1 MKNKWVWFFLMTWG
15 FSQYTEEWQIAQDEY
30 ENGILFF
37 DMNEDGYADIT
48 KTFWNLITVFNG
60 ANDYEIIW
68 SVYDALSEN
77 LVVWNLYDF
86 NNDGDKT
93 AIITGSNYYNSVDFH
108 LLAYSV
114 FGSEPEWTSTSYEGS
129 LSSLNASE
137 LDLDDGKELIFGINR
152 YDEVDSSYYF
162 TIKVLDGETGEEEWS
177 LQEQQGYVSGP
188 YIGDLDGDNTN
199 EILLNVYDYKDENY
213 YMSVWS
219 FTGGMQAVTPS
230 AIAENY
236 TVSNSYPNPFN
247 PNTVLPI
254 VLNNQ
259 SELSITV
266 VNVQGQL
273 VQTVVNGIFSSGR
286 YRFSWDGKSQL
297 GELQSSGGY
306 FFLINIDGNQI
317 KRPMVLMK

>member
-108 LLAYSV
+108 LLAES
-114 FGSEPEWTSTSYEGS
+114 
-129 LSSLNASE
+129 
-137 LDLDDGKELIFGINR
+137 
-152 YDEVDSSYYF
+152 
-162 TIKVLDGETGEEEWS
+162 
-177 LQEQQGYVSGP
+177 
-188 YIGDLDGDNTN
+188 
-199 EILLNVYDYKDENY
+199 
-213 YMSVWS
+213 
-219 FTGGMQAVTPS
+219 
-230 AIAENY
+230 
-236 TVSNSYPNPFN
+236 
-247 PNTVLPI
+247 
-254 VLNNQ
+254 
-259 SELSITV
+259 
-266 VNVQGQL
+266 
-273 VQTVVNGIFSSGR
+273 
-286 YRFSWDGKSQL
+286 
-297 GELQSSGGY
+297 
-306 FFLINIDGNQI
+306 
-317 KRPMVLMK
+317 